1 MKTFK
6 KGDRVVYN
14 PTAPDCAPSKLAIG
28 AKATIVEVDSLLVQ
42 FDKHVSGH
50 RGPTDSGIPEGCGW
64 YVNSTDISKVRGRK
78 KQVDPLAEF
87 FDILSTLP
95 EDELKDLLG
104 EAKSRQKKVDAVQA
118 AKEGLEDLFSKL
130 ASLPE
135 DEVQE
140 LFGRVNAKQAEDKQ
154 GYFKFENEY
163 ELNGDVFGKPLHIR
177 MGLANDGFEHKEIGF
192 NSDFTPIICKG
203 YGDDFEEIELTSSH
217 YIRFKVN

>member
-14 PTAPDCAPSKLAIG
+14 PIAPDCAPSKLAIG
-28 AKATIVEVDSLLVQ
+28 AKATIVEVDNLLVQ
-42 FDKHVSGH
+42 FDKHVRGH
-50 RGPTDSGIPEGCGW
+50 RGHTDSGIPEGCGW
-64 YVNSTDISKVRGRK
+64 YVNSTDITKVRGRK
-78 KQVDPLAEF
+78 
-87 FDILSTLP
+87 
-95 EDELKDLLG
+95 
-104 EAKSRQKKVDAVQA
+104 KKVDAVQA

-135 DEVQE
+135 EEVNE
-140 LFGRVNAKQAEDKQ
+140 LFGRVIAKQVNDKQ

-177 MGLANDGFEHKEIGF
+177 MGLATEGFEHKEIGF
-192 NSDFTPIICKG
+192 NSNFTPIICKG
-203 YGDDFEEIELTSSH
+203 YGDDFEEIELTPSH

>member
-6 KGDRVVYN
+6 KGDRVIYN
-14 PTAPDCAPSKLAIG
+14 PVHRETAPSESAIG
-28 AKATIVEVDSLLVQ
+28 AKATIVEVDNLLVQ
-42 FDKHVSGH
+42 FDKHVRGH
-50 RGPTDSGIPEGCGW
+50 RGPTDSGIPEGRGW

-78 KQVDPLAEF
+78 K
-87 FDILSTLP
+87 
-95 EDELKDLLG
+95 
-104 EAKSRQKKVDAVQA
+104 KVDAVQS

-154 GYFKFENEY
+154 VYFKFENEY

-177 MGLANDGFEHKEIGF
+177 LGLANDGFEGKEIGF
-192 NSDFTPIICKG
+192 NSKFTPIICKG

>member
-14 PTAPDCAPSKLAIG
+14 PMYADTAPSNLAIG
-28 AKATIVEVDSLLVQ
+28 AKATIVEVDNLLVQ
-42 FDKHVSGH
+42 FDEHVRGH
-50 RGPTDSGIPEGCGW
+50 RGPIDSGIPAGCGW

-78 KQVDPLAEF
+78 K
-87 FDILSTLP
+87 
-95 EDELKDLLG
+95 
-104 EAKSRQKKVDAVQA
+104 KVDAVQS

-135 DEVQE
+135 EEVQE

-154 GYFKFENEY
+154 VYFKFEDEY
-163 ELNGDVFGKPLHIR
+163 EINGDVAGKPLHIR

-192 NSDFTPIICKG
+192 NSEFTPIICKG

>member
-14 PTAPDCAPSKLAIG
+14 PLYADTAPSESAIG
-28 AKATIVEVDSLLVQ
+28 AKATIVEVDNLLVQ
-42 FDKHVSGH
+42 FDEHVRGH
-50 RGPTDSGIPEGCGW
+50 RGHTDSGIPEGRGW

-78 KQVDPLAEF
+78 K
-87 FDILSTLP
+87 
-95 EDELKDLLG
+95 
-104 EAKSRQKKVDAVQA
+104 KVDAVQG
-118 AKEGLEDLFSKL
+118 AKEALDELFSRL

-154 GYFKFENEY
+154 GYFNFESEY
-163 ELNGDVFGKPLHIR
+163 VIDGEVSRKPMHIR
-177 MGLANDGFEHKEIGF
+177 LGLANDGFEGKEIGF
-192 NSDFTPIICKG
+192 NSGFTPIICKG

>member
-6 KGDRVVYN
+6 KGDRVIYN
-14 PTAPDCAPSKLAIG
+14 PVRRETAPSESAIG
-28 AKATIVEVDSLLVQ
+28 AKATIVYPDLLLVQ
-42 FDKHVSGH
+42 FDEPIGGH
-50 RGPTDSGIPEGCGW
+50 TGTDDSGIPKGCGW
-64 YVNSTDISKVRGRK
+64 YVSADDITKVRGRK
-78 KQVDPLAEF
+78 
-87 FDILSTLP
+87 
-95 EDELKDLLG
+95 
-104 EAKSRQKKVDAVQA
+104 KKVDAVQA

-135 DEVQE
+135 DEVNE
-140 LFGRVNAKQAEDKQ
+140 LFGRVIAKQVNDKQ

-163 ELNGDVFGKPLHIR
+163 ELNGDVADKPLHIR

-192 NSDFTPIICKG
+192 SANFTPIICKG